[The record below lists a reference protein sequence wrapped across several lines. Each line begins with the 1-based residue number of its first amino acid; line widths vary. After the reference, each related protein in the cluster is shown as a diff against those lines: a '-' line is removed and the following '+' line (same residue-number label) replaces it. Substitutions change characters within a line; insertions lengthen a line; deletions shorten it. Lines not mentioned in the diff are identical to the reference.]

1 MATAKTKSVWFCK
14 ECGNESPKWM
24 GRCPACGEWNTMVEE
39 TVATGKKMTAVT
51 VPGASHKPLKLSE
64 IDSAREQRIS
74 LNNAEVDRILGGGLV
89 EGSLV
94 LIGGEPGIGKSTLSL
109 QIPLNCPALKTLYV
123 TGEESARQVKLRA
136 SRIGGDDSGCM
147 IYSETLMENI
157 LEQARAMMP
166 DLMVVDSV
174 QTMFSQNVESSPG
187 SVTQIKETAS
197 MLLRFA
203 KETGVPVI
211 LIGHITKEGSIAGPK
226 ILEHIVDVVLQFEGD
241 NRGTYRLLRSIKNRF
256 GSTSELAV
264 FEMTG
269 KGLREVSN
277 PSEMLIPMH
286 EEGLS
291 GVAVSAMLDGTRPF
305 LIEVQSLVSSAAY
318 GTPQRSATGFDV
330 RRLNMLLAV
339 LEKRAGFKLGV
350 KDVFLNMAGG
360 LKVSDPACDLAVISA
375 VLSSN
380 FDFAIP
386 SDICFAGEI
395 GLSGEVRPVAQTD
408 RRIIEAARLG
418 FKKIYVSSYSSLEGV
433 GNAAIEV
440 VKVLF
445 FLFFAFCEYG
455 GATSTPLD
463 TSLLFLFAFSCL
475 SCHSRTS
482 HDVTHKHLSDCYHL
496 AFCRSFLVLE
506 QCDVLVYLLCS
517 TCLVSLPFLLR
528 SMRRYNSVFVALAFF
543 YFSTARCF

>member
-1 MATAKTKSVWFCK
+1 
-14 ECGNESPKWM
+14 
-24 GRCPACGEWNTMVEE
+24 MVEE
-39 TVATGKKMTAVT
+39 TVATGKKTGSAAVST
-51 VPGASHKPLKLSE
+51 VPGSGQKPMPLSH
-64 IDSAREQRIS
+64 IDSSVENRIS
-74 LNNAEVDRILGGGLV
+74 LNNGEVDRILGGGLV

-109 QIPLNCPALKTLYV
+109 QIPLYCPHLKTLYV
-123 TGEESARQVKLRA
+123 TGEESAKQVKLRA
-136 SRIGGDDSGCM
+136 ARIGGDDSNCY

-157 LEQARAMMP
+157 IAEARSMMP
-166 DLMVVDSV
+166 QLMVVDSV

-187 SVTQIKETAS
+187 SVTQIRETAA

-226 ILEHIVDVVLQFEGD
+226 VLEHIVDVVLQFEGD

-286 EEGLS
+286 KEGLS

-360 LKVSDPACDLAVISA
+360 LKVSDPACDLAVVSA

-386 SDICFAGEI
+386 ADVCFAGEV

-418 FKKIYVSSYSSLEGV
+418 FKKIYVSSFSSLEGV
-433 GNAAIEV
+433 DAQGIDV
-440 VKVLF
+440 VKVADIPSLCRTLF
-445 FLFFAFCEYG
+445 KG
-455 GATSTPLD
+455 
-463 TSLLFLFAFSCL
+463 
-475 SCHSRTS
+475 
-482 HDVTHKHLSDCYHL
+482 
-496 AFCRSFLVLE
+496 
-506 QCDVLVYLLCS
+506 
-517 TCLVSLPFLLR
+517 
-528 SMRRYNSVFVALAFF
+528 
-543 YFSTARCF
+543 

>member
-1 MATAKTKSVWFCK
+1 MANKVKSVWFCTS
-14 ECGNESPKWM
+14 CGNESPKWM

-39 TVATGKKMTAVT
+39 TVVTGKKTSSREQS
-51 VPGASHKPLKLSE
+51 VPGSGNKPVPLSS
-64 IDSAREQRIS
+64 IDSS
-74 LNNAEVDRILGGGLV
+74 T
-89 EGSLV
+89 
-94 LIGGEPGIGKSTLSL
+94 KSTLSL
-109 QIPLNCPALKTLYV
+109 QIPLACPGMKTLYV
-123 TGEESARQVKLRA
+123 TGEESTRQVKLRA
-136 SRIGGDDSGCM
+136 ARIGGDDSSCL

-157 LEQARAMMP
+157 IAEARSIMP

-174 QTMFSQNVESSPG
+174 QTMYSQNVESSPG
-187 SVTQIKETAS
+187 SISQIKETAAQ
-197 MLLRFA
+197 LLRFA

-241 NRGTYRLLRSIKNRF
+241 NRGAYRLLRSIKNRF

-286 EEGLS
+286 GENLS
-291 GVAVSAMLDGTRPF
+291 GVAVGATLDGTRPF
-305 LIEVQSLVSSAAY
+305 LIEVQSLVSTAAY

-360 LKVSDPACDLAVISA
+360 LRVSDPACDLAVICA

-386 SDICFAGEI
+386 SDVCFAAEV
-395 GLSGEVRPVAQTD
+395 GLSGEIRPVAQTD
-408 RRIIEAARLG
+408 RRVLEARRLG
-418 FKKIYVSSYSSLEGV
+418 FRQIYVSSFGSVENMPGD
-433 GNAAIEV
+433 IEV
-440 VKVLF
+440 VRV
-445 FLFFAFCEYG
+445 A
-455 GATSTPLD
+455 
-463 TSLLFLFAFSCL
+463 
-475 SCHSRTS
+475 
-482 HDVTHKHLSDCYHL
+482 DVPAL
-496 AFCRSFLVLE
+496 CRSLFKG
-506 QCDVLVYLLCS
+506 
-517 TCLVSLPFLLR
+517 
-528 SMRRYNSVFVALAFF
+528 
-543 YFSTARCF
+543 

>member
-1 MATAKTKSVWFCK
+1 MAQGVKTKSVWFCK

-24 GRCPACGEWNTMVEE
+24 GRCPACGQWNTMVEE
-39 TVATGKKMTAVT
+39 TVVTGRKSLAVAAS
-51 VPGASHKPLKLSE
+51 VPGAASRPVKLNE
-64 IDSAREQRIS
+64 IDSTHESRIS
-74 LNNAEVDRILGGGLV
+74 LNNGELDRILGGGLV

-109 QIPLNCPALKTLYV
+109 QIPLHCSGLRTLYV
-123 TGEESARQVKLRA
+123 TGEESAKQVKLRA
-136 SRIGGDDSGCM
+136 SRLGGDDSNCM
-147 IYSETLMENI
+147 IYSETLMENV
-157 LEQARAMMP
+157 LKEARELMP

-174 QTMFSQNVESSPG
+174 QTMYSQNVESSPG
-187 SVTQIKETAS
+187 SVTQIRETAA
-197 MLLRFA
+197 MLLRFC

-241 NRGTYRLLRSIKNRF
+241 NRGAYRLLRSIKNRF

-286 EEGLS
+286 GEGLS

-305 LIEVQSLVSSAAY
+305 LIEVQALVSSAAY

-350 KDVFLNMAGG
+350 KDVFINMAGG
-360 LKVSDPACDLAVISA
+360 LRVSDPACDLAIIAA

-386 SDICFAGEI
+386 SDTCFAGEV

-408 RRIIEAARLG
+408 RRIIEASRLG
-418 FKKIYVSSYSSLEGV
+418 FKKIAVSSFSNLDGLPPV
-433 GNAAIEV
+433 DIRI
-440 VKVLF
+440 VKV
-445 FLFFAFCEYG
+445 ADV
-455 GATSTPLD
+455 P
-463 TSLLFLFAFSCL
+463 SLVKA
-475 SCHSRTS
+475 
-482 HDVTHKHLSDCYHL
+482 
-496 AFCRSFLVLE
+496 
-506 QCDVLVYLLCS
+506 
-517 TCLVSLPFLLR
+517 
-528 SMRRYNSVFVALAFF
+528 VFKGN
-543 YFSTARCF
+543 

>member
-1 MATAKTKSVWFCK
+1 MAKVKTVWFCK
-14 ECGNESPKWM
+14 SCGNESPKWM
-24 GRCPACGEWNTMVEE
+24 GCCPACGEWNTMVEE
-39 TVATGKKMTAVT
+39 TVATGKKAGVQSVS
-51 VPGASHKPLKLSE
+51 VPGAGSKPMPLSE
-64 IDSAREQRIS
+64 IDSNRENRIS

-109 QIPLNCPALKTLYV
+109 QIPLNCPSLRTLYV

-136 SRIGGDDSGCM
+136 ARIGGDDSGCL

-157 LEQARAMMP
+157 IAEARSMMP

-187 SVTQIKETAS
+187 SVTQIKETAA

-226 ILEHIVDVVLQFEGD
+226 VLEHIVDVVLQFEGD
-241 NRGTYRLLRSIKNRF
+241 NRGSYRLLRSIKNRF

-305 LIEVQSLVSSAAY
+305 LIEVQALVSTAAY

-360 LKVSDPACDLAVISA
+360 LKVSDPACDLAVVCA

-386 SDICFAGEI
+386 SDVCFAGEV

-418 FKKIYVSSYSSLEGV
+418 FRKIYVSSFSGLENVPDG
-433 GNAAIEV
+433 IEV
-440 VKVLF
+440 IKVADIPAL
-445 FLFFAFCEYG
+445 
-455 GATSTPLD
+455 
-463 TSLLFLFAFSCL
+463 
-475 SCHSRTS
+475 
-482 HDVTHKHLSDCYHL
+482 
-496 AFCRSFLVLE
+496 CRSLFKG
-506 QCDVLVYLLCS
+506 
-517 TCLVSLPFLLR
+517 
-528 SMRRYNSVFVALAFF
+528 N
-543 YFSTARCF
+543 

>member
-1 MATAKTKSVWFCK
+1 MAASKSKSVWFCK
-14 ECGNESPKWM
+14 ACGNESPKWM

-39 TVATGKKMTAVT
+39 TVVTGKKPESRHMS
-51 VPGASHKPLKLSE
+51 VPGSGHKPMPLAH
-64 IDSAREQRIS
+64 IDSSVENRMT
-74 LNNAEVDRILGGGLV
+74 LNNGEVDRVLGGGLV

-109 QIPLNCPALKTLYV
+109 QIPLHCPRLKTLYV
-123 TGEESARQVKLRA
+123 TGEESAKQVKLRA
-136 SRIGGDDSGCM
+136 ARIGGDDSNCL

-157 LEQARAMMP
+157 MAEARDIMP

-174 QTMFSQNVESSPG
+174 QTMYSQYVESSPG
-187 SVTQIKETAS
+187 SVTQIKETAA

-203 KETGVPVI
+203 KETGIPVI

-241 NRGTYRLLRSIKNRF
+241 NRGAYRILRSIKNRF

-305 LIEVQSLVSSAAY
+305 LIEVQALVSTAAY

-339 LEKRAGFKLGV
+339 LEKRAGFRLGV

-360 LKVSDPACDLAVISA
+360 LKVNDPACDLAIVAA

-380 FDFAIP
+380 FDFSVP
-386 SDICFAGEI
+386 SDVCFAGEV
-395 GLSGEVRPVAQTD
+395 GLSGEIRPVAQTD

-418 FKKIYVSSYSSLEGV
+418 FRKIYVSAFSSLEGV
-433 GNAAIEV
+433 ETKNIEV
-440 VKVLF
+440 VKV
-445 FLFFAFCEYG
+445 A
-455 GATSTPLD
+455 
-463 TSLLFLFAFSCL
+463 
-475 SCHSRTS
+475 
-482 HDVTHKHLSDCYHL
+482 DVPAL
-496 AFCRSFLVLE
+496 CRSLFKGN
-506 QCDVLVYLLCS
+506 Q
-517 TCLVSLPFLLR
+517 
-528 SMRRYNSVFVALAFF
+528 
-543 YFSTARCF
+543 